1 MSTAGSVTLTAM
13 FQTDTAA
20 FVRRFAQAWAE
31 PTVDGLV
38 ALTHPDATF
47 VQPLAA
53 TARGHAGLTNVLDE
67 LLSTIPD
74 LQGELVSWAPADEN
88 TVFVELRLR
97 GTFGRKPIEWVTVD
111 KIVLRDGL
119 IAARTANFDGLR
131 LLGALARRPRGWPAW
146 LRAKLD
152 R

>member
-1 MSTAGSVTLTAM
+1 M

-20 FVRRFAQAWAE
+20 FVRRFADAWAA

-38 ALTHPDATF
+38 ALTQPDATF
-47 VQPLAA
+47 IQPLAS
-53 TARGHAGLTNVLDE
+53 TARGRDRLTNVLDE

-74 LQGELVSWAPADEN
+74 LRGELLSWAAADAE
-88 TVFVELRLR
+88 TVFIELRLS
-97 GTFGRKPIEWVTVD
+97 GTFGRRPIEWVTVD

-119 IAARTANFDGLR
+119 IASRTANFDGLR
-131 LLGALARRPRGWPAW
+131 LLGSIARRPRGWPTW

>member
-1 MSTAGSVTLTAM
+1 MTSTGSVSVTAM

-20 FVRRFAQAWAE
+20 FVRRFADVWAE

-38 ALTHPDATF
+38 ALTHPDATLT
-47 VQPLAA
+47 QPLAA
-53 TARGHAGLTNVLDE
+53 TAHGREAITNVFDE

-74 LQGELVSWAPADEN
+74 LRGELVSWAAADDE
-88 TVFVELRLR
+88 TVFVEVRLH
-97 GTFGRKPIEWVTVD
+97 GTFGRKPIEWVSVD

-119 IAARTANFDGLR
+119 IATRTAHFDGLR
-131 LLGALARRPRGWPAW
+131 LVGTISRRPRGWPTW